1 MPKVKIRIDYDYLRG
16 HLRYGH
22 KEGYVDLTDEEF
34 EALKK
39 DPRQTIIDLELDA
52 DLDFEID
59 DYEIDDSS
67 IGEVHWTS
75 GMKGGGAIYGV

>member
-1 MPKVKIRIDYDYLRG
+1 MPKVKIRIDYDYLIG

-39 DPRQTIIDLELDA
+39 DPRQTVIDLELDA
-52 DLDFEID
+52 DLEFEID

-67 IGEVHWTS
+67 IGEVRWVSET
-75 GMKGGGAIYGV
+75 KAGGVIYGS